1 MSHVGNRG
9 APAEP
14 AAGLQRQ
21 ISMTL
26 SPQPHRHNATEPS
39 IDHLGDM
46 IASIPG
52 ILGYYPQESA
62 VVVSL
67 LDDARGGAILGPVIC
82 ADLAH
87 TESLVDVLREVPVE
101 GLCGHLAV
109 IVSRIP
115 NSDLVRDAVD
125 ALYAAT
131 DSDSVPL
138 VDACWHVSEI
148 ALATPYTLVFG
159 PSVEQMNQCGMPQEW
174 VSGTVSSVLAQ
185 AAMEPLLAE
194 GALPELDKGD
204 THAFFDRAP
213 GSHAHPSEWPH
224 DRETRARVQRQG
236 RRLQAQLSTDRGAV
250 RDAMAKVCEG
260 LVAAAELPLVGGDE
274 VPELDALFER
284 RADAELLAATL
295 TSSQLRDCLLTSA
308 LENPRGA
315 ASLFLGIARNFDGI
329 VRANALSIWAVI
341 AVELHL
347 APWAW
352 AAIECA
358 QEEVPGHSMS
368 AILGKLLRIGEHEGL
383 IRSALLG
390 SAQMWRELEG

>member
-1 MSHVGNRG
+1 
-9 APAEP
+9 
-14 AAGLQRQ
+14 
-21 ISMTL
+21 
-26 SPQPHRHNATEPS
+26 
-39 IDHLGDM
+39 M

-67 LDDARGGAILGPVIC
+67 LEDARGGAILGPVMR

-87 TESLVDVLREVPVE
+87 TECLVEVLREVPTE

-115 NSDLVRDAVD
+115 NSGLVRDAVD
-125 ALYAAT
+125 ALYTAT
-131 DSDSVPL
+131 DADSVPL

-148 ALATPYTLVFG
+148 ALGTPYTLVFG
-159 PSVEQMNQCGMPQEW
+159 PSVEEMRSCGMPQEW

-194 GALPELDKGD
+194 GALPELDKRD
-204 THAFFDRAP
+204 THAFFDP
-213 GSHAHPSEWPH
+213 MPCAHPAEWPR
-224 DRETRARVQRQG
+224 DRATRARVARKGKQ
-236 RRLQAQLSTDRGAV
+236 LQAQLATDRDAV
-250 RDAMAKVCEG
+250 RGVMVGVCDA
-260 LVAAAELPLVGGDE
+260 LAEAPDLPFIGGDE
-274 VPELDALFER
+274 APVLDSLFGR
-284 RADAELLAATL
+284 REDAELLAATL
-295 TSSQLRDCLLTSA
+295 TNSQLRDCLLTSA

-341 AVELHL
+341 AVKLHL

-368 AILGKLLRIGEHEGL
+368 AILGKLLRIGEHDGL

-390 SAQMWRELEG
+390 SAQMWQELGE